1 MNQTDVMNAVTR
13 DEYLLVDKERGF
25 LLVSDREMADKH
37 GMSMLRRAYRFKE
50 PGSDEVE
57 EIDFDKMVND
67 IIDAVEGNIDIRE
80 FLRQAL
86 RSNFPEQTIEAHELL
101 IKHPEAVRTAR
112 VSPGCIELVM
122 EDPEPGKDK
131 VIISLRG

>member
-1 MNQTDVMNAVTR
+1 VNQTDVINAVTR
-13 DEYLLVDKERGF
+13 DEYLLVDKQRGF
-25 LLVSDREMADKH
+25 LLVSDREMADTH

-57 EIDFDKMVND
+57 EIDFDKIVND
-67 IIDAVEGNIDIRE
+67 IIEAVEGNIDIRE

-86 RSNFPEQTIEAHELL
+86 RSNFPEQTIEAHKLL
-101 IKHPEAVRTAR
+101 LKHPEAVRTAR